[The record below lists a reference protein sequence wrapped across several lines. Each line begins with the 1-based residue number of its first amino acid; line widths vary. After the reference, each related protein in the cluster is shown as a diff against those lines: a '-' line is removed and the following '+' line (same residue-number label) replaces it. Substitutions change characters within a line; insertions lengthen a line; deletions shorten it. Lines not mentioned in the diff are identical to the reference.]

1 MEPLQPHTSVLLR
14 ECLELFAPAKL
25 KIFVDGTLGAGG
37 HAAAILAQ
45 HPEIERF
52 IGIDQDPVALD
63 LAKDRLK
70 PWAHK
75 TTFVRGNFA
84 GIEEHLIE
92 LKLDK
97 IDGFLID
104 IGVSSMQFDEPERG
118 FSFRFDAPLDM
129 RMDPSN
135 PVNAEIIVNSWDE
148 YDIARMLRDYGEIKP
163 WRKAA
168 RTIVEAR
175 QKKPIKTTAELV
187 AVLEPVMAFYKKPGL
202 HPMTLVFQALRIA
215 VNRELDVL
223 EKVLPL
229 AVNRLNKGGRMGV
242 ISFHSLEDRIVKNCF
257 RFEAS
262 DKYNTS
268 GIGGLFLDKEP
279 KVELLTTRPI
289 TAQEDEI
296 QLNPR
301 SRSAKLR
308 GVEKR

>member
-1 MEPLQPHTSVLLR
+1 MEPVNPHTSVLLR
-14 ECLELFAPAKL
+14 ECLELFAPNPI

-37 HAAAILAQ
+37 HAEAILTQ

-52 IGIDQDPVALD
+52 IGIDQDPVALN
-63 LAKDRLK
+63 LAKERLK
-70 PWAHK
+70 KWAHK
-75 TTFVRGNFA
+75 VSFVQGNFA
-84 GIEEHLIE
+84 G
-92 LKLDK
+92 LKTYLEQMDIAA

-104 IGVSSMQFDEPERG
+104 LGVSSMQFDQPERG

-129 RMDPSN
+129 RMDPNN
-135 PVNAEIIVNSWDE
+135 PVSAATIVNTWDE
-148 YDIARMLRDYGEIKP
+148 REIARIFRDYGEIKP

-168 RTIVEAR
+168 ATIIEAR
-175 QKKPIKTTAELV
+175 KRAPIQTTAQLV
-187 AVLEPVMAFYKKPGL
+187 AVLDPVMAYYKKPGL
-202 HPMTLVFQALRIA
+202 HPMTLIFQALRIA

-223 EKVLPL
+223 EQVLPL
-229 AVNRLNKGGRMGV
+229 VIDRLRPTGRMGV

-268 GIGGLFLDKEP
+268 GIGGLFLDKDP
-279 KVELLTTRPI
+279 RVELLTTKPI
-289 TAQEDEI
+289 SAKDDEI
-296 QLNPR
+296 QMNPR